1 MNLARPASEPTEQ
14 GEQMLVAGV
23 APISARERLAL
34 RLVAPLS
41 PRAPQKPCDLGL
53 LDGEADEQTL
63 QRSVC
68 PPNARNQ
75 LSLF

>member
-1 MNLARPASEPTEQ
+1 MTPARPQTEPTDQ

-23 APISARERLAL
+23 APITMRDRLAL
-34 RLVAPLS
+34 RMDAPLE

-53 LDGEADEQTL
+53 FDLA
-63 QRSVC
+63 
-68 PPNARNQ
+68 ARNQ

>member
-1 MNLARPASEPTEQ
+1 MNPARPATELTEQ

-23 APISARERLAL
+23 APITTRDRLAL
-34 RLVAPLS
+34 RLAAPLS

-53 LDGEADEQTL
+53 FDEA
-63 QRSVC
+63 
-68 PPNARNQ
+68 ARNQ

>member
-1 MNLARPASEPTEQ
+1 MTTPRPNSEPTDQ

-23 APISARERLAL
+23 APITPRDRLAL
-34 RLVAPLS
+34 RLAARLT

-53 LDGEADEQTL
+53 FDEA
-63 QRSVC
+63 
-68 PPNARNQ
+68 ARNQ

>member
-1 MNLARPASEPTEQ
+1 MTPPAPDSERTAQ

-23 APISARERLAL
+23 APITPRDRLAL
-34 RLVAPLS
+34 RLAAPLT

-53 LDGEADEQTL
+53 FDEA
-63 QRSVC
+63 
-68 PPNARNQ
+68 ARNQ

>member
-1 MNLARPASEPTEQ
+1 MNPARPASEPTEQ

-34 RLVAPLS
+34 RLAAPLT
-41 PRAPQKPCDLGL
+41 PRAPQKPCDSGL
-53 LDGEADEQTL
+53 FDMA
-63 QRSVC
+63 
-68 PPNARNQ
+68 ARNQ